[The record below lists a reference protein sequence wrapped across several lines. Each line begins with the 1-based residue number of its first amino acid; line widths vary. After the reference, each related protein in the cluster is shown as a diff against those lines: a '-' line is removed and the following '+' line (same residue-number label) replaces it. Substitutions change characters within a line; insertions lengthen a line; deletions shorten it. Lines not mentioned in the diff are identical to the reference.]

1 LGEDKEQRESMETL
15 AQGSL
20 LVLCIIY
27 ALMAIPFKSYLQP
40 LIIMSVIPFGLIG
53 AVFGHL
59 IMFKPISML
68 SLLGILALTGV
79 LVNDSLIL
87 VDYIN
92 EQIRK
97 GVQLSKALRTAGMLR
112 FRPILLTSMT
122 TFAGLTPILLERSL
136 QAQFLIPMAISLAF
150 GILFGTLITLILVPT
165 LYVVLEDFK
174 RFYRFLFDLKSKTL

>member
-1 LGEDKEQRESMETL
+1 M
-15 AQGSL
+15 
-20 LVLCIIY
+20 
-27 ALMAIPFKSYLQP
+27 
-40 LIIMSVIPFGLIG
+40 
-53 AVFGHL
+53 
-59 IMFKPISML
+59 
-68 SLLGILALTGV
+68 
-79 LVNDSLIL
+79 NDSLIL

-174 RFYRFLFDLKSKTL
+174 RFFRFLFDLKSKTL